1 MSKSAL
7 KHMVHNCLEKS
18 KHLIQ
23 KVEQKEQNAISIAA
37 LHKKVIELEEQIKNI
52 YGNKPG
58 RVKIANAKTLT
69 SYSIDKKENE
79 YEWYIQYMKNLQHI
93 L

>member
-7 KHMVHNCLEKS
+7 KHIVHNCLEKS
-18 KHLIQ
+18 KNLIQ
-23 KVEQKEQNAISIAA
+23 KVEQENNKISVAA
-37 LHKKVIELEEQIKNI
+37 LHKKVIELEEQIKQI